1 MGAGERAQGDVG
13 GHQALLQG
21 EFGAEEVRREE
32 IEGENKIKQGEKMS
46 DNTKAAW
53 RYEASLLRVI
63 DGDTVD
69 AMIDLGFSTH
79 RKVRIRFYGINTPE
93 TRTKDAE
100 EKKAGKKATARLI
113 ELLQASDNSFIL
125 KSWGI
130 GKFGRCLGELFTEE
144 LGEVS
149 VNQTLLDEGLGEPYF
164 GGSR

>member
-1 MGAGERAQGDVG
+1 
-13 GHQALLQG
+13 
-21 EFGAEEVRREE
+21 
-32 IEGENKIKQGEKMS
+32 MS

-69 AMIDLGFSTH
+69 AMLDLGFSTH

-113 ELLQASDNSFIL
+113 ELLGANDNQCVERSH
-125 KSWGI
+125 GV

-149 VNQTLLDEGLGEPYF
+149 VNQTLINEGLGEAYF
-164 GGSR
+164 GGAR

>member
-1 MGAGERAQGDVG
+1 
-13 GHQALLQG
+13 
-21 EFGAEEVRREE
+21 
-32 IEGENKIKQGEKMS
+32 MS
-46 DNTKAAW
+46 DNNKAAW

-69 AMIDLGFSTH
+69 AMLDLGFSTH

-93 TRTKDAE
+93 TRTRDAE

-113 ELLQASDNSFIL
+113 ELLSTGSFVL
-125 KSWGI
+125 KSHGV

-149 VNQTLLDEGLGEPYF
+149 VNQTLIDEGLGEAYF
-164 GGSR
+164 GGAR

>member
-1 MGAGERAQGDVG
+1 
-13 GHQALLQG
+13 
-21 EFGAEEVRREE
+21 
-32 IEGENKIKQGEKMS
+32 MS

-93 TRTKDAE
+93 TRTRDAE
-100 EKKAGKKATARLI
+100 EKKAGKKATARLV

-125 KSWGI
+125 KSHGV

-149 VNQTLLDEGLGEPYF
+149 VNQTLIDEGLGEAYF
-164 GGSR
+164 GGAR